1 MKRFKGRIVGENR
14 NVEFN
19 FLEERKAYIDIY
31 NYIVALSES
40 NDFWDMLEC
49 NDNKIEEY
57 KSLISKVHI
66 ELDRLLYELA
76 RTINEPRDIDL
87 LHRVKIHNWYSSR
100 GLRDLI
106 IKRLRFISNN
116 TYFKLYNH
124 RTEKIERL
132 SVEDTVYV

>member
-49 NDNKIEEY
+49 NDNEIEEY

>member
-106 IKRLRFISNN
+106 IKRLQFISNN

>member
-132 SVEDTVYV
+132 SVEDTGYV

>member
-49 NDNKIEEY
+49 NDTEIEEY